1 MCFQK
6 RKIHTKERDRGDAVN
21 VDVFKFRNILLNKY
35 LFSFFVDMVYFH
47 AEVTSVLTVTIAER
61 TFVTKEILEGGGDL
75 LNMLLIMNRIFLDT
89 KQE

>member
-1 MCFQK
+1 
-6 RKIHTKERDRGDAVN
+6 
-21 VDVFKFRNILLNKY
+21 
-35 LFSFFVDMVYFH
+35 MVYFH